1 MNEWPE
7 RIDTRPGEQRWVYDE
22 QAPRTMKAVVFD
34 RTGGPEVLEL
44 RDVPVPAI
52 APDEVLVEV
61 KACGINHLDLWV
73 RAGLRGL
80 ELEMPH
86 ILGNDVVGVVVET
99 GSVARNVKTGDR
111 VLVIPTLSCGTC
123 PQCLAGDDHLCRDY
137 DVLGRKRNGGY
148 AERVAVPAVNCLPFP
163 ENLTWEE
170 AAAVPLVFLTAWH
183 MLVGRAQLRPGEDV
197 LVIGASSGVG
207 SAAIQ
212 IARLLGARV
221 IATAST
227 PEKLE
232 KARALGAHDVVSHAS
247 PEFAKE
253 VRALTGKKGV
263 EVAIEHVG
271 GFVFEQAVA
280 SLAKDGRL
288 VTCGAT
294 IGGKIELDVNVLFGR
309 HLALCGSWMGRRSEL
324 VEVLE
329 FVRDGRLKPVVDEVL
344 PLAEAR
350 RAHEKLEARQ
360 SFGKLVLVP

>member
-1 MNEWPE
+1 
-7 RIDTRPGEQRWVYDE
+7 
-22 QAPRTMKAVVFD
+22 MKAVVFD

-44 RDVPVPAI
+44 RDLPEPPLAADEARI
-52 APDEVLVEV
+52 AV

-80 ELEMPH
+80 DIAMPH
-86 ILGNDVVGVVVET
+86 VLGNDVVGEVIEV
-99 GSVARNVKTGDR
+99 GAVARNVRVGDR

-123 PQCLAGDDHLCRDY
+123 PACLAGDDNLCRDY
-137 DVLGRKRNGGY
+137 DVLGRRRNGGY
-148 AERVAVPAVNCLPFP
+148 AERVTVPAVNCLPFP
-163 ENLTWEE
+163 ENLSWEQ

-183 MLVGRAQLRPGEDV
+183 MLVGRAGLRAGEDV

-227 PEKLE
+227 AEKLE
-232 KARALGAHDVVSHAS
+232 KAKALGAHDVVSHAA
-247 PEFAKE
+247 PDFAKD

-263 EVAIEHVG
+263 EVAFEHVG
-271 GFVFEQAVA
+271 GHVFEQAVG
-280 SLAKDGRL
+280 SLARNGRL

-294 IGGKIELDVNVLFGR
+294 IGSTVSLEINQLFGR
-309 HLALCGSWMGRRSEL
+309 HLTLHGSWMGRRAEL
-324 VEVLE
+324 VEVLK

-344 PLAEAR
+344 PLREAR
-350 RAHEKLEARQ
+350 AAHEKLEARR
-360 SFGKLVLVP
+360 SFGKIVLVP